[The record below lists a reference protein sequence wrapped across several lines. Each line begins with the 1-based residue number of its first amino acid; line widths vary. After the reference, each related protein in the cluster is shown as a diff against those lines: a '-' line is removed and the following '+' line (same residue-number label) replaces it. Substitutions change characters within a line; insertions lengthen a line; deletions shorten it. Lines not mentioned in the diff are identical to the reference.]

1 MLAGRT
7 LMKSARRFRS
17 CDNYDRR
24 WAASE
29 ASISEVD
36 GSRESSKL
44 LLPLLSDIAAVPGRG
59 VSAATA
65 NWVNYDQNCVDVNY
79 DQNCVDH
86 DGAVTSRKL
95 DGLHVVADLPVV
107 TRKTDRRSTVRYL
120 TTHTDVNNSRNLH
133 L

>member
-1 MLAGRT
+1 
-7 LMKSARRFRS
+7 MKSAKRIRS

-65 NWVNYDQNCVDVNY
+65 NWVNYDQI
-79 DQNCVDH
+79 
-86 DGAVTSRKL
+86 A
-95 DGLHVVADLPVV
+95 
-107 TRKTDRRSTVRYL
+107 STL
-120 TTHTDVNNSRNLH
+120 TTIKIASTMMVR
-133 L
+133 